1 MLQNYRVMVLFEYAL
16 LCYNIC
22 FLYTILTSEC
32 EYDHANI
39 HYDRI
44 EYFFFPLL
52 FSKLP
57 QRFLFFYLASSVGQ
71 HKFYSGNNCFS
82 EKL

>member
-39 HYDRI
+39 HSDRI
-44 EYFFFPLL
+44 EYFFSPLL
-52 FSKLP
+52 FSKLVHFF
-57 QRFLFFYLASSVGQ
+57 FLFGLI
-71 HKFYSGNNCFS
+71 SGS
-82 EKL
+82 TQILQW